1 MALLVIDTCLAA
13 CQAALFDV
21 GRLIFG
27 LSEPMERGH
36 QERLAP
42 MAAEV
47 MAGADASFSDITRIA
62 VTLGPGSF
70 TGLRVGLAFAKG
82 LHLATGAPLVGIGT
96 LAALAASTGS
106 RSLTAGAIDARRGMV
121 YLQGFR
127 SGDPLGAPDI
137 LPIAKAASRLAAM
150 SPGRWRVI
158 GPGAALLTG
167 VNNTDTV
174 NLAAPDLLAL
184 GELAAAAR
192 PDDAVSP
199 LYLRA
204 PDARPMAP

>member
-13 CQAALFDV
+13 CQVALFDD
-21 GRLIFG
+21 GRMILG

-127 SGDPLGAPDI
+127 SGDALGAPDI
-137 LPIAKAASRLAAM
+137 LPITEAASRLAAM

-158 GPGAALLTG
+158 GPGADLLTG